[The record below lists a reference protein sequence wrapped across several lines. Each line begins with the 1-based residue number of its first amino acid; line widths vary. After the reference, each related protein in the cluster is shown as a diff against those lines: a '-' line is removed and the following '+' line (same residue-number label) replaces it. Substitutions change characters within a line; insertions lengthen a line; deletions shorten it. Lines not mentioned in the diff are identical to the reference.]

1 MHPLAMPLDSVLLPR
16 SLRPLRLELWWSRA
30 CLIAFV
36 VPVALGA
43 FGDPDCL
50 ELEDLTIACLSFAGL
65 AYGSARIPTRC
76 RERFV
81 AIIFV
86 PDEAENAG
94 YNRAGIHTVSC

>member
-50 ELEDLTIACLSFAGL
+50 ELEDLTIACLSFEPVWHMGARESRHVV
-65 AYGSARIPTRC
+65 GSDSSRSFSYRTKQRM
-76 RERFV
+76 
-81 AIIFV
+81 
-86 PDEAENAG
+86 PDTTAPE
-94 YNRAGIHTVSC
+94 Y